1 MLIIINLLV
10 IFEEMIIFTTTLEC
24 KRYRKNARQEKIKAE
39 IKSVKNVEKSKN
51 LEEFWLRSVGKTL
64 FDKTINNYNKKM
76 WQVSS
81 CKEID
86 SFKWSPKG
94 YTIKKG
100 KEAAY
105 DDEYQC
111 IQLKKMDIILIL
123 TEFSKLKM
131 LK

>member
-1 MLIIINLLV
+1 MPD
-10 IFEEMIIFTTTLEC
+10 
-24 KRYRKNARQEKIKAE
+24 KKKIKAE

-94 YTIKKG
+94 YTIKKV
-100 KEAAY
+100 KKQHMMI
-105 DDEYQC
+105 EYQC
-111 IQLKKMDIILIL
+111 IN
-123 TEFSKLKM
+123 
-131 LK
+131 